1 MEKIRDDLCWDGEA
15 EMYPGFQKWG
25 SFGPLLSELGGPS
38 EILGC
43 LINLYS

>member
-1 MEKIRDDLCWDGEA
+1 MIGETIIHLQYT

-38 EILGC
+38 GILGGP
-43 LINLYS
+43 IN